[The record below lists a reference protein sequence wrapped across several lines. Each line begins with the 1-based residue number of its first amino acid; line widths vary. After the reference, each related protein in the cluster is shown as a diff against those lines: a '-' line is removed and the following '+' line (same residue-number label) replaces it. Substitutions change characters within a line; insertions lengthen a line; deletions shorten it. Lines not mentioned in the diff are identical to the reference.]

1 MRKQLLK
8 LTMLIIVATM
18 LPGRVIG
25 QNIADI
31 GKGDP
36 LIVTGTLGTMNTYRN
51 SSVGNGYGS
60 PLSNTVYAN
69 LNISLYGLSMP
80 FSLYYSNDNLD
91 FNYPKLSFHINP
103 TYKNWRGHF
112 GLSSMSMS
120 NYVMN
125 MSFNGIGLEYNS
137 DKIRGG
143 FFYGR
148 LRNAIND
155 DPTDPFARAPQYKR
169 MGWGMKAGYGSG
181 KNYVDVYFLRAYDQI
196 SSLDEGWRQFVR
208 PQENIVVGVKGCVT
222 PVKWFSL
229 TTNAAA
235 SVFNKDKEAPKI
247 ATTTDFDKIFD
258 TRYSSLAR
266 FAGDVNANFMFG
278 GLNAS
283 VSYRMVQP
291 DYTSLGAYY
300 MSNNY
305 HSLSVSASTHLFK
318 KIALTGTF
326 SGQADNLS
334 NEQMFTT
341 CGYIYA
347 FSASTRIGQ
356 LFNISAGYNGY
367 QQMQR
372 DGTCQVI
379 DSIKVH
385 RIMHSFNVMPSFAY
399 DGTLLG
405 HSASLSFNYSRNED
419 LNKFATGI
427 SDVTTKAVGVSYNME
442 VKPWEIDITASIS
455 HQESKGYQTKYRSD
469 VASLGTS
476 RSFLE
481 QKNLNIGAN
490 LSLCYNEVERQSKAL
505 SLAADF
511 SASYNLKKVHVFSA
525 TAGFSKYGDVNVRQT
540 RSNLDCTDINVT
552 FNYVYTFSLISI
564 LKKDKNKDG
573 ATL

>member
-1 MRKQLLK
+1 MLLFAA
-8 LTMLIIVATM
+8 IM
-18 LPGRVIG
+18 LPGSVTA

-103 TYKNWRGHF
+103 KYKNWTGHF
-112 GLSSMSMS
+112 GQSTMSMS
-120 NYVMN
+120 SYVMN
-125 MSFNGIGLEYNS
+125 TSFNGIGLEYNS

-155 DPTDPFARAPQYKR
+155 DPTDPFARSPQYKR
-169 MGWGMKAGYGSG
+169 LGWGAKVGYGSG
-181 KNYVDVYFLRAYDQI
+181 KNYVDVYFLRAYDQT
-196 SSLDEGWRQFVR
+196 SSLDEQWRHMVR
-208 PQENIVVGVKGCVT
+208 PQENLVVGVKGCVT

-229 TTNAAA
+229 TSNAAV
-235 SVFNKDKEAPKI
+235 SVFNKDNEAPKVE
-247 ATTTDFDKIFD
+247 TTTDFDKIFD

-266 FAGDVNANFMFG
+266 FAGDVSANFMFG
-278 GLNAS
+278 GFNTS

-291 DYTSLGAYY
+291 DYTSLGTYY
-300 MSNNY
+300 MTNNY
-305 HSLSVSASTHLFK
+305 HALSVSASTYLFK
-318 KIALTGTF
+318 KIALSGTF

-347 FSASTRIGQ
+347 LSASTRLGNY
-356 LFNISAGYNGY
+356 FNITTGYNGY
-367 QQMQR
+367 QQLQR
-372 DGTCQVI
+372 NGICQVN

-385 RIMHSFNVMPSFAY
+385 RIMHSFNVMPSFML
-399 DGTLLG
+399 DGDLLG

-419 LNKFATGI
+419 LNKFATGM
-427 SDVTTKAVGVSYNME
+427 SDVTTKAAGLSYNIE
-442 VKPWEIDITASIS
+442 VKPWGMDFTASVS
-455 HQESKGYQTKYRSD
+455 HQESKGYKTRYRSD

-481 QKNLNIGAN
+481 QKNLNVGASV
-490 LSLCYNEVERQSKAL
+490 SLCYNEVERQSKSL
-505 SLAADF
+505 SMAADF
-511 SASYNLKKVHVFSA
+511 SASYNIKKVHMFSA
-525 TAGFSKYGDVNVRQT
+525 TAGFSKYGDVNIRQT
-540 RSNLDCTDINVT
+540 RSNLDCTDINIT

-564 LKKDKNKDG
+564 LKKDKEASG
-573 ATL
+573 I

>member
-8 LTMLIIVATM
+8 LAMLIIVATM

-103 TYKNWRGHF
+103 KYKNWTGHF
-112 GLSSMSMS
+112 GQSTMSMS
-120 NYVMN
+120 SYVMN
-125 MSFNGIGLEYNS
+125 TSFNGIGLEYNS
-137 DKIRGG
+137 DKIRAG

-155 DPTDPFARAPQYKR
+155 DPTDPFARSPQYKR
-169 MGWGMKAGYGSG
+169 LGWGAKVGYGSG
-181 KNYVDVYFLRAYDQI
+181 KNYVDVYFLRAYDQT
-196 SSLDEGWRQFVR
+196 SSLDEQWRHMVR
-208 PQENIVVGVKGCVT
+208 PQENLVVGVKGCVT

-229 TTNAAA
+229 TSNAAV
-235 SVFNKDKEAPKI
+235 SVFNKDNEAPKVE
-247 ATTTDFDKIFD
+247 TTTDFDKIFD

-266 FAGDVNANFMFG
+266 FAGDVSANFMLG
-278 GLNAS
+278 GFNTS

-291 DYTSLGAYY
+291 DYTSLGTYY
-300 MSNNY
+300 MTNNY
-305 HSLSVSASTHLFK
+305 HALSVSASTYLFK
-318 KIALTGTF
+318 KIALSGTF

-347 FSASTRIGQ
+347 LSASTRLGNY
-356 LFNISAGYNGY
+356 FNITTGYNGY
-367 QQMQR
+367 QQLQR
-372 DGTCQVI
+372 NGTCQVN

-385 RIMHSFNVMPSFAY
+385 RIMHSFNVMPSFML
-399 DGTLLG
+399 DGDLLG

-419 LNKFATGI
+419 LNKFATGM
-427 SDVTTKAVGVSYNME
+427 SDVTTKAAGLSYNIE
-442 VKPWEIDITASIS
+442 VKPWGMDFTASVS
-455 HQESKGYQTKYRSD
+455 HQESKGYKTRYRSD

-481 QKNLNIGAN
+481 QKNLNVGASV
-490 LSLCYNEVERQSKAL
+490 SLCYNEVERQSKSL
-505 SLAADF
+505 SMAADF
-511 SASYNLKKVHVFSA
+511 SASYNIKKVHMFSA
-525 TAGFSKYGDVNVRQT
+525 TAGFSKYGDVNIRQT
-540 RSNLDCTDINVT
+540 RSNLDCTDINIT

-564 LKKDKNKDG
+564 LKKDKEASG
-573 ATL
+573 I

>member
-1 MRKQLLK
+1 MRKYLIK
-8 LTMLIIVATM
+8 LTMLLVAAIM
-18 LPGRVIG
+18 LPSSVTA

-103 TYKNWRGHF
+103 KYKNWTGHF
-112 GLSSMSMS
+112 GQSSMSMS
-120 NYVMN
+120 SYVMN
-125 MSFNGIGLEYNS
+125 TSFNGIGLEYNS
-137 DKIRGG
+137 DKLRGG

-155 DPTDPFARAPQYKR
+155 DPTDPFARSPQYKR
-169 MGWGMKAGYGSG
+169 MGWGFKAGYGSG
-181 KNYVDVYFLRAYDQI
+181 KNYVDVYFLRAYDQT
-196 SSLDEGWRQFVR
+196 SSLDEQWRHMVR
-208 PQENIVVGVKGCVT
+208 PQENLVVGVKGCVT

-229 TTNAAA
+229 TSNAAV
-235 SVFNKDKEAPKI
+235 SVFNKDNEAPKI
-247 ATTTDFDKIFD
+247 ETTTDFDKIFD

-266 FAGDVNANFMFG
+266 FAGDVSANFMFG
-278 GLNAS
+278 GFNTS

-291 DYTSLGAYY
+291 DYTSLGTYY
-300 MSNNY
+300 MTNNY
-305 HSLSVSASTHLFK
+305 HALSVSASTYLFK
-318 KIALTGTF
+318 KIALSGTF

-347 FSASTRIGQ
+347 LSASTRLGNY
-356 LFNISAGYNGY
+356 FNITTGYNGY
-367 QQMQR
+367 QQLQR
-372 DGTCQVI
+372 NGTCQVN

-385 RIMHSFNVMPSFAY
+385 RIMHSFNVMPSFML
-399 DGTLLG
+399 DGDLLG

-419 LNKFATGI
+419 LNKFATGM
-427 SDVTTKAVGVSYNME
+427 SDVTTKAAGLSYNIE
-442 VKPWEIDITASIS
+442 VKPWGMDFTASVS
-455 HQESKGYQTKYRSD
+455 HQESKGYQTRYRSD

-481 QKNLNIGAN
+481 QKNLNVGASV
-490 LSLCYNEVERQSKAL
+490 SLCYNEVERQSKSL
-505 SLAADF
+505 SMAADF
-511 SASYNLKKVHVFSA
+511 SASYNIKKVHMFSA
-525 TAGFSKYGDVNVRQT
+525 TAGFSKYGDVNIRQT
-540 RSNLDCTDINVT
+540 RSNLDCTDINIT

-564 LKKDKNKDG
+564 LKKDKEASG
-573 ATL
+573 I

>member
-1 MRKQLLK
+1 MLLFAA
-8 LTMLIIVATM
+8 IM
-18 LPGRVIG
+18 LPGSVTA

-103 TYKNWRGHF
+103 KYKNWTGHF
-112 GLSSMSMS
+112 GQSTMSMS
-120 NYVMN
+120 SYVMN
-125 MSFNGIGLEYNS
+125 TSFNGIGLEYNS
-137 DKIRGG
+137 DKLRAG

-155 DPTDPFARAPQYKR
+155 DPTDPFARSPQYKR
-169 MGWGMKAGYGSG
+169 LGWGAKVGYGSG
-181 KNYVDVYFLRAYDQI
+181 KNYVDVYFLRAYDQT
-196 SSLDEGWRQFVR
+196 SSLDEQWRHMVR
-208 PQENIVVGVKGCVT
+208 PQENLVVGVKGCVT

-229 TTNAAA
+229 TSNAAV
-235 SVFNKDKEAPKI
+235 SVFNKDNEAPKI

-266 FAGDVNANFMFG
+266 FAGDVSANFMFG
-278 GLNAS
+278 GFNTS

-291 DYTSLGAYY
+291 DYTSLGTYY
-300 MSNNY
+300 MTNNY
-305 HSLSVSASTHLFK
+305 HALSVSASTYLFK
-318 KIALTGTF
+318 KIALSGTF

-347 FSASTRIGQ
+347 LSASTRLGNY
-356 LFNISAGYNGY
+356 FNITTGYNGY
-367 QQMQR
+367 QQLQR
-372 DGTCQVI
+372 NGTCQVN

-385 RIMHSFNVMPSFAY
+385 RIMHSFNVMPSFML
-399 DGTLLG
+399 DGDLLG

-419 LNKFATGI
+419 LNKFATGM
-427 SDVTTKAVGVSYNME
+427 SDVTTKAAGLSYNIE
-442 VKPWEIDITASIS
+442 VKPWGMDFTASVS
-455 HQESKGYQTKYRSD
+455 HQESKGYKTRYRSD

-481 QKNLNIGAN
+481 QKNLNVGASV
-490 LSLCYNEVERQSKAL
+490 SLCYNEVERQSKSL
-505 SLAADF
+505 SMAADF
-511 SASYNLKKVHVFSA
+511 SASYNIKKVHMFSA
-525 TAGFSKYGDVNVRQT
+525 TAGFSKYGDVNIRQT
-540 RSNLDCTDINVT
+540 RSNLDCTDINIT

-564 LKKDKNKDG
+564 LKKDKEASG
-573 ATL
+573 I

>member
-1 MRKQLLK
+1 MLL
-8 LTMLIIVATM
+8 VAAIM
-18 LPGRVIG
+18 LPSSVTA

-103 TYKNWRGHF
+103 KYKNWTGHF
-112 GLSSMSMS
+112 GQSSMSMS
-120 NYVMN
+120 SYVMN
-125 MSFNGIGLEYNS
+125 TSFNGIGLEYNS
-137 DKIRGG
+137 DKLRGG

-155 DPTDPFARAPQYKR
+155 DPTDPFARSPQYKR
-169 MGWGMKAGYGSG
+169 MGWGFKAGYGSG
-181 KNYVDVYFLRAYDQI
+181 KNYVDVYFLRAYDQT
-196 SSLDEGWRQFVR
+196 SSLDEQWRHMVR
-208 PQENIVVGVKGCVT
+208 PQENLVVGVKGCVT

-229 TTNAAA
+229 TSNAAV
-235 SVFNKDKEAPKI
+235 SVFNKDNEAPKI
-247 ATTTDFDKIFD
+247 ETTTDFDKIFD

-266 FAGDVNANFMFG
+266 FAGDVSANFMFG
-278 GLNAS
+278 GFNTS

-291 DYTSLGAYY
+291 DYTSLGTYY
-300 MSNNY
+300 MTNNY
-305 HSLSVSASTHLFK
+305 HALSVSASTYLFK
-318 KIALTGTF
+318 KIALSGTF

-347 FSASTRIGQ
+347 LSASTRLGNY
-356 LFNISAGYNGY
+356 FNITTGYNGY
-367 QQMQR
+367 QQLQR
-372 DGTCQVI
+372 NGTCQVN

-385 RIMHSFNVMPSFAY
+385 RIMHSFNVMPSFML
-399 DGTLLG
+399 DGDLLG

-419 LNKFATGI
+419 LNKFATGM
-427 SDVTTKAVGVSYNME
+427 SDVTTKAAGLSYNIE
-442 VKPWEIDITASIS
+442 VKPWGMDFTASVS
-455 HQESKGYQTKYRSD
+455 HQESKGYQTRYRSD

-481 QKNLNIGAN
+481 QKNLNVGASV
-490 LSLCYNEVERQSKAL
+490 SLCYNEVERQSKSL
-505 SLAADF
+505 SMAADF
-511 SASYNLKKVHVFSA
+511 SASYNIKKVHMFSA
-525 TAGFSKYGDVNVRQT
+525 TAGFSKYGDVNIRQT
-540 RSNLDCTDINVT
+540 RSNLDCTDINIT

-564 LKKDKNKDG
+564 LKKDKEASG
-573 ATL
+573 I

>member
-1 MRKQLLK
+1 
-8 LTMLIIVATM
+8 MLIIVATM

-103 TYKNWRGHF
+103 KYKNWTGHF
-112 GLSSMSMS
+112 GQSTMSMS
-120 NYVMN
+120 SYVMN
-125 MSFNGIGLEYNS
+125 TSFNGIGLEYNS
-137 DKIRGG
+137 DKIRAG

-155 DPTDPFARAPQYKR
+155 DPTDPFARSPQYKR
-169 MGWGMKAGYGSG
+169 LGWGAKVGYGSG
-181 KNYVDVYFLRAYDQI
+181 KNYVDVYFLRAYDQT
-196 SSLDEGWRQFVR
+196 SSLDEQWRHMVR
-208 PQENIVVGVKGCVT
+208 PQENLVVGVKGCVT

-229 TTNAAA
+229 TSNAAV
-235 SVFNKDKEAPKI
+235 SVFNKDNEAPKVE
-247 ATTTDFDKIFD
+247 TTTDFDKIFD

-266 FAGDVNANFMFG
+266 FAGDVSANFMLG
-278 GLNAS
+278 GFNTS

-291 DYTSLGAYY
+291 DYTSLGTYY
-300 MSNNY
+300 MTNNY
-305 HSLSVSASTHLFK
+305 HALSVSASTYLFK
-318 KIALTGTF
+318 KIALSGTF

-347 FSASTRIGQ
+347 LSASTRLGNY
-356 LFNISAGYNGY
+356 FNITTGYNGY
-367 QQMQR
+367 QQLQR
-372 DGTCQVI
+372 NGTCQVN

-385 RIMHSFNVMPSFAY
+385 RIMHSFNVMPSFML
-399 DGTLLG
+399 DGDLLG

-419 LNKFATGI
+419 LNKFATGM
-427 SDVTTKAVGVSYNME
+427 SDVTTKAAGLSYNIE
-442 VKPWEIDITASIS
+442 VKPWGMDFTASVS
-455 HQESKGYQTKYRSD
+455 HQESKGYKTRYRSD

-481 QKNLNIGAN
+481 QKNLNVGASV
-490 LSLCYNEVERQSKAL
+490 SLCYNEVERQSKSL
-505 SLAADF
+505 SMAADF
-511 SASYNLKKVHVFSA
+511 SASYNIKKVHMFSA
-525 TAGFSKYGDVNVRQT
+525 TAGFSKYGDVNIRQT
-540 RSNLDCTDINVT
+540 RSNLDCTDINIT

-564 LKKDKNKDG
+564 LKKDKEASG
-573 ATL
+573 I